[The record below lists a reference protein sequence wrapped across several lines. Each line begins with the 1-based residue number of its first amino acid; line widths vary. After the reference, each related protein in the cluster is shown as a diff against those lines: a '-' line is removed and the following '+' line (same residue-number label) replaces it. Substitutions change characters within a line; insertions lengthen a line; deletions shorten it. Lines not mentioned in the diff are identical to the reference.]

1 MIQVLDLTEF
11 IVPHTITAI
20 SKHIPI
26 CLYMAYI
33 TKQTEVAMSVVADY
47 LMYNFSIRK
56 WYGGGGGDGLFIQ
69 IHIPSGISPKPTD
82 S

>member
-1 MIQVLDLTEF
+1 
-11 IVPHTITAI
+11 
-20 SKHIPI
+20 
-26 CLYMAYI
+26 MAYI

-82 S
+82 SWVFGSGIWLSASWTFSRGDS